1 MKAAPAFTAPAFTAV
16 VPVAGLHRQP
26 PRLQTTAHLD
36 LLNVYR
42 LTSSS
47 LANSV
52 RHFTIQAGAN
62 KIESVFKPE
71 PLAWLYQPP
80 NGGFDSK
87 ARHYRGYN
95 TQTRIRCLRPARPV
109 KLQLESGDLVTLTN
123 TDGATPVLLIAL
135 NEHGDANFASIGL
148 ANNPTIDVT
157 DLLMTTRA
165 SRVQS
170 AAPGLADISQW
181 YASQGG
187 SDDSPLKAVQIFDL
201 KTAVSEAFTLRA
213 SSPATLWMLVDPL
226 QTLSN
231 ECLLTGQM
239 GGAVA
244 FEHVRNNNTVRVLP
258 EPLGDVREEFT
269 VPRGTARAYEVQ
281 EGEVIQVIDVD
292 GQQCS
297 DFMALNARALE
308 RGNERCIDSTV
319 TRSMVRGAYPIPG
332 LHDKFFDQDLR
343 PLLKLKQDTVGRHD
357 TFAYACTARGYEERG
372 FFGHLNCS
380 DNISQ
385 VYAPYGIQQRAA
397 WPAINFFF
405 NSWID
410 HGDNLIQSDEAWSQ
424 PGDYVAMEAMTD
436 LVAVSTACPDD
447 VDPING
453 WNPTDIHVRIY
464 RKNTPV
470 RHAVAYRSEPD
481 AEAILTE
488 HSAFHARTSAL
499 TRQFVVARDLWL
511 PGSYESTRAHE
522 EYDACRNAVTIQ
534 DMSSIRKFDVLGPD
548 AEALLQKA
556 TTRDITR
563 LSVNRG
569 IYALLCDDTGSVID
583 DGTLFRLT
591 PDTFRWCCGSDD
603 SGLQLKAVA
612 ESSGLNV
619 WIKSLYGAMPNL
631 AVQGPDSR
639 ELMRRICFTQPTN
652 TDVDQLRWFGSTIAR
667 LYDREGEPFQLTRS
681 GYTGELGYEIF
692 CHEQSALPIWDALM
706 QAGADLGIT
715 PMGLDA
721 LDTIRIEAGLMAAG
735 AEFTPDVDAFE
746 AGLGFAVDLKKE
758 SFIGKQALLRNSE
771 SPRRVLKGL
780 RFYGHEAPAHGDP
793 VMAGRRN
800 IGVVTS
806 ATVSPALDAAIAMA
820 RLSVEHAD
828 TGTEIEVGKLD
839 GHGKRLKAEVCDIP
853 FVDPTRSRAR
863 A

>member
-1 MKAAPAFTAPAFTAV
+1 
-16 VPVAGLHRQP
+16 
-26 PRLQTTAHLD
+26 LQ
-36 LLNVYR
+36 
-42 LTSSS
+42 
-47 LANSV
+47 
-52 RHFTIQAGAN
+52 
-62 KIESVFKPE
+62 
-71 PLAWLYQPP
+71 WLYQPP
-80 NGGFDSK
+80 AGGFDSK
-87 ARHYRGYN
+87 ARSYRGYDH
-95 TQTRIRCLRPARPV
+95 RRVRCLRPARPV
-109 KLQLESGDLVTLTN
+109 RLALHEGDLVTLTN
-123 TDGATPVLLIAL
+123 TDGATPVLLVAL
-135 NEHGDANFASIGL
+135 NEQGESDFESIGL
-148 ANNPTIDVT
+148 GNNEAIAIVNQQQ
-157 DLLMTTRA
+157 DLHA
-165 SRVQS
+165 GS
-170 AAPGLADISQW
+170 ALSATADSAIAGLGKLLQW
-181 YASQGG
+181 FDAQGG
-187 SDDSPLKAVQIFDL
+187 DRQALRAVQIFDL
-201 KTAVSEAFTLRA
+201 DTVPGEQFTLRA
-213 SSPATLWMLVDPL
+213 SAGCTLWLLTNPL

-231 ECLLTGQM
+231 DCLIMGRM
-239 GGAVA
+239 GGAIS
-244 FEHVRNNNTVRVLP
+244 FEHVRKDATAIELP
-258 EPLGDVREEFT
+258 EPLGDIRDEFT
-269 VPRGTARAYEVQ
+269 IPRGTAKAYEVA

-297 DFMALNARALE
+297 DFMVLNARALE
-308 RGNERCIDSTV
+308 QGKERYIDSTV

-332 LHDKFFDQDLR
+332 LHDKFFDQDIR

-380 DNISQ
+380 DNISHA
-385 VYAPYGIQQRAA
+385 YAPFGIQQKAA

-464 RKNTPV
+464 RRNTPV

-488 HSAFHARTSAL
+488 HSAFHQRTSAL
-499 TRQFVVARDLWL
+499 TRQFGVARDLWL
-511 PGSYESTRAHE
+511 PRSYESTRSHE
-522 EYDACRNAVTIQ
+522 EYNACRNAVTIQ

-548 AEALLQKA
+548 AEALLQLA
-556 TTRDITR
+556 TTREITR

-603 SGLQLKAVA
+603 SGLQLKSLA
-612 ESSGLNV
+612 ESAGLNV

-631 AVQGPDSR
+631 AIQGPQSR
-639 ELMRRICFTQPTN
+639 ELMRRLCFIQPTHS
-652 TDVDQLRWFGSTIAR
+652 DVEQLRWFGSTIAR
-667 LYDREGEPFQLTRS
+667 LHDREGEPFQLTRS

-692 CHEQSALPIWDALM
+692 CHEHSALPIWDALM
-706 QAGADLGIT
+706 EAGEDLGIT

-721 LDTIRIEAGLMAAG
+721 LETIRIEAGLMASG
-735 AEFTPDVDAFE
+735 AEFTADVDAFE

-758 SFIGKQALLRNSE
+758 NFAGREALKRNAE
-771 SPRRVLKGL
+771 APRRVLKGL
-780 RFYGHEAPAHGDP
+780 RFKGHEAPAHGDP
-793 VMAGRRN
+793 VMVGRRN
-800 IGVVTS
+800 AGVVTS
-806 ATVSPALDAAIAMA
+806 ATVSPALDCAIAMA
-820 RLSVEHAD
+820 RLSVEHSE
-828 TGTEIEVGKLD
+828 TGSEIEVGKLD
-839 GHGKRLKAEVCDIP
+839 GHGKRLKAEICDIP